1 MAVSTAS
8 GLRGRLLGPPVL
20 LVLLADGRLRSG
32 EWLAKELH
40 VSRTAVWKGVRRL
53 RARGVEVQALPRRG
67 YRLSNP
73 VELLDAQRI
82 GAELAPHR
90 MERLRRLE
98 LSFEV
103 DSTNTRLLAAAPPP
117 MGCADVCMS
126 EIQHAGR
133 GRWGR
138 RWIAPFGS
146 GVVLS
151 VAWTFGDRVQTLPAL
166 SLAVGVAVSR
176 GLARAGAMGVMLKWP
191 NDIWFKDRKIGGVL
205 IELRAEAGGPAHVVI
220 GLGLNVVLTEAAR
233 REIEAG
239 GGEVAS
245 VADACGAEPSR
256 NFVAGA
262 ILDEL
267 FSMLG
272 QFERQGFAAFR
283 DDWLALDA
291 LRGRP
296 AQVLVADE
304 ARSGTARGVDAE
316 GALLLEIGD
325 RMQRFV
331 SGEASLRVTE
341 GTI

>member
-1 MAVSTAS
+1 M
-8 GLRGRLLGPPVL
+8 
-20 LVLLADGRLRSG
+20 LADGRLHSG

-40 VSRTAVWKGVRRL
+40 VSRAAIWKGAARL
-53 RARGVEVQALPRRG
+53 RALGLEVQALPRRG

-82 GAELAPHR
+82 RAELAPQCLA
-90 MERLRRLE
+90 RLRRLE
-98 LSFEV
+98 LVFEV

-117 MGCADVCMS
+117 MGRADVCMS
-126 EIQHAGR
+126 ELQHAGR
-133 GRWGR
+133 GRRGR
-138 RWIAPFGS
+138 LWIAPFGS

-151 VAWTFGDRVQTLPAL
+151 VAWTFGDGARTLPAL

-176 GLARAGAMGVMLKWP
+176 ALARAGALGVTLKWP
-191 NDIWFKDRKIGGVL
+191 NDIWLKDRKIGGVL
-205 IELRAEAGGPAHVVI
+205 IELRVEAGGPAHVVI
-220 GLGLNVVLTEAAR
+220 GLGLNVALTETAR

-239 GGEVAS
+239 GGLVAC
-245 VADACGAEPSR
+245 VADACGVAPSR

-296 AQVLVADE
+296 AQVLIADD
-304 ARSGTARGVDAE
+304 AIAGTARGVDQE
-316 GALLLEIGD
+316 GALLLEIGG
-325 RMQRFV
+325 RIQRFV
-331 SGEASLRVTE
+331 SGEASLRVME
-341 GTI
+341 GTT